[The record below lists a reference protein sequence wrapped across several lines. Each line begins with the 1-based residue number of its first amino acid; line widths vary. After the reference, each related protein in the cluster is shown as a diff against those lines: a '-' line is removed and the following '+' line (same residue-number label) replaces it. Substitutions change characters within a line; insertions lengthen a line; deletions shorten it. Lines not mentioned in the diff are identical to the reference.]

1 MSQYEYWLGR
11 ATAVYITVLLQRQQ
25 VCSSEKL
32 AILGQ
37 CKHFGQAGA
46 IPLVELALYKQ
57 FVMYTV
63 TRFMPK
69 KRNTQYLRCLRPNSQ
84 NVPLANLSHHCWR
97 MRRCKTTFFLRLLI
111 VNSLVLRQAA
121 ANAGRY
127 HSISNRCTTAH
138 RDKIG
143 FFTTHGQPRTNVRN
157 RRDSSELEA
166 KQGCGRAGMSING
179 MT

>member
-32 AILGQ
+32 GQ

-57 FVMYTV
+57 FLMYTV

-111 VNSLVLRQAA
+111 VTRS
-121 ANAGRY
+121 
-127 HSISNRCTTAH
+127 
-138 RDKIG
+138 
-143 FFTTHGQPRTNVRN
+143 F
-157 RRDSSELEA
+157 
-166 KQGCGRAGMSING
+166 CGRRRRTRVGITAFLIAALQL
-179 MT
+179 TETR